1 MMGQMKVSPHVKVQQ
16 NFVLCNDGSDESAAT
31 CKGTVDIVLCN
42 DGSDESA
49 ATCKGT
55 VEHRIL

>member
-1 MMGQMKVSPHVKVQQ
+1 MGQMKVPPHVKVTWTI
-16 NFVLCNDGSDESAAT
+16 VLCIDGSDESVAT

-49 ATCKGT
+49 ATCKGN
-55 VEHRIL
+55 VDNRIMY

>member
-1 MMGQMKVSPHVKVQQ
+1 MYMYVRA
-16 NFVLCNDGSDESAAT
+16 DESAAT

-49 ATCKGT
+49 ATCKGN
-55 VEHRIL
+55 VDNRIMY